1 MAQELEL
8 FDLPVD
14 RTARQE
20 ECRVKWIKNKCV
32 GTLEACTGFGK
43 TRVGLNC
50 IETLHKH
57 YPNFRMLVVVPTET
71 LYNQWIAQLAE
82 RDLSFCTEV
91 VIINTIVKHKWTCN
105 LLVIDEVHRM
115 GADEFSTIFQ
125 KVRYRYILG
134 LTATLE
140 RLDGKDVIVRKYCPV
155 IDTITLAEA
164 RANNWVSPYKEY
176 QVLLHVDDI
185 GEYQKMNAEFNEHF
199 GFFGY
204 DFDLVCNKLVGKD
217 GYKYRLAL
225 RDKLVSPNASKQE
238 KSDMLKLI
246 TMHAVGAMRVM
257 QQRKKFVNTHPK
269 KIEIA
274 NKIIAARNDKKIIT
288 FSNTKDMAAQIGKGE
303 VYTGKQTP
311 KQCEAILNRFS
322 TNPSGVLN
330 TCAKANEGLDVK
342 GLSVAIIL
350 GMDSSK
356 TKAIQRTGRVIRFEP
371 GKEAEIF
378 TLVIAGTVEANWFTN
393 SHPDKSKYIT
403 IDEAELEKVLNHE
416 EFKTYQKPIPK
427 MSFRF

>member
-1 MAQELEL
+1 MSQELEL

-71 LYNQWIAQLAE
+71 LYNQWITQLAE

-91 VIINTIVKHKWTCN
+91 VIINTIVKHTWTCN

-322 TNPSGVLN
+322 NNPSGVLN
-330 TCAKANEGLDVK
+330 TCAKVNEGLDVK
-342 GLSVAIIL
+342 GLSVAVIL
-350 GMDSSK
+350 GIDSSK

-378 TLVIAGTVEANWFTN
+378 TLVIAGTVEANWFAN

-403 IDEAELEKVLNHE
+403 IDEVELEKVLNHE

>member
-1 MAQELEL
+1 MTQELEL

-71 LYNQWIAQLAE
+71 LHDQWITQLAE

-91 VIINTIVKHKWTCN
+91 VIINTIVKHEWTCN
-105 LLVIDEVHRM
+105 LLVIDEIHRM
-115 GADEFSTIFQ
+115 AANEFSKIFQ
-125 KVRYRYILG
+125 KVKYRYILG

-164 RANNWVSPYKEY
+164 LANKWVSPYKEY

-185 GEYQKMNAEFNEHF
+185 SEYQKMNAEFNEHF

-246 TMHAVGAMRVM
+246 TMHAMGAMRIL

-274 NKIIAARNDKKIIT
+274 NRIIAARNDKKIIT
-288 FSNTKDMAAQIGKGE
+288 FSNTKDMAAQINKGE

-311 KQCEAILNRFS
+311 KQCAAILNRFNI
-322 TNPSGVLN
+322 NPSGVLN
-330 TCAKANEGLDVK
+330 TCAKVNEGLDVK
-342 GLSVAIIL
+342 GLSVAVIL
-350 GMDSSK
+350 GIDSSK

>member
-1 MAQELEL
+1 MSQELEL

-71 LYNQWIAQLAE
+71 LHDQWVKQLAE

-91 VIINTIVKHKWTCN
+91 VIINTIVKHEWTCN
-105 LLVIDEVHRM
+105 LLVIDEIHRM
-115 GADEFSTIFQ
+115 AANEFSKIFQ
-125 KVRYRYILG
+125 KVKYRYILG

-164 RANNWVSPYKEY
+164 LANKWVSPYKEY
-176 QVLLHVDDI
+176 QVLLHVNDI

-246 TMHAVGAMRVM
+246 TMHAIGAMRVM

-288 FSNTKDMAAQIGKGE
+288 FSNTKDMATQINKGE

-311 KQCEAILNRFS
+311 KQGAAILNRFNI
-322 TNPSGVLN
+322 NPSGVLN
-330 TCAKANEGLDVK
+330 TCAKVNEGLDVK
-342 GLSVAIIL
+342 GLSVAVIL
-350 GMDSSK
+350 GIDSSK

-378 TLVIAGTVEANWFTN
+378 TLVIAGTVEATWFTN

>member
-1 MAQELEL
+1 
-8 FDLPVD
+8 
-14 RTARQE
+14 
-20 ECRVKWIKNKCV
+20 
-32 GTLEACTGFGK
+32 
-43 TRVGLNC
+43 
-50 IETLHKH
+50 
-57 YPNFRMLVVVPTET
+57 
-71 LYNQWIAQLAE
+71 
-82 RDLSFCTEV
+82 
-91 VIINTIVKHKWTCN
+91 
-105 LLVIDEVHRM
+105 
-115 GADEFSTIFQ
+115 
-125 KVRYRYILG
+125 
-134 LTATLE
+134 
-140 RLDGKDVIVRKYCPV
+140 
-155 IDTITLAEA
+155 
-164 RANNWVSPYKEY
+164 
-176 QVLLHVDDI
+176 
-185 GEYQKMNAEFNEHF
+185 
-199 GFFGY
+199 
-204 DFDLVCNKLVGKD
+204 VGKD

-330 TCAKANEGLDVK
+330 TCAKVNEGLDVK
-342 GLSVAIIL
+342 GLSVAVIL
-350 GMDSSK
+350 GIDSSK

-378 TLVIAGTVEANWFTN
+378 TLVIAGTVEANWFAN

-403 IDEAELEKVLNHE
+403 IDEVELEKVLNHE